1 MLTHNISAFIHIWN
15 VEIHIAPQYI
25 HIAPHYTHI
34 QNVEMW
40 WIHIA
45 STFYVRRFT
54 LHPHL
59 KRYGHFHQNLT
70 IKPQYY
76 NMSMMIIYDN
86 NRSSNLIIRLILAIK
101 YSMQEPEMYNP

>member
-25 HIAPHYTHI
+25 HIAPHYIHL

-40 WIHIA
+40 WIHIV
-45 STFYVRRFT
+45 STFYVWRST

-59 KRYGHFHQNLT
+59 KRHGHFHQHLI

-76 NMSMMIIYDN
+76 YMPMMII
-86 NRSSNLIIRLILAIK
+86 
-101 YSMQEPEMYNP
+101 

>member
-25 HIAPHYTHI
+25 HIAPHDIHI

-45 STFYVRRFT
+45 STFYV
-54 LHPHL
+54 
-59 KRYGHFHQNLT
+59 
-70 IKPQYY
+70 
-76 NMSMMIIYDN
+76 
-86 NRSSNLIIRLILAIK
+86 
-101 YSMQEPEMYNP
+101 

>member
-25 HIAPHYTHI
+25 HIAPHYIHI

-45 STFYVRRFT
+45 STF
-54 LHPHL
+54 
-59 KRYGHFHQNLT
+59 
-70 IKPQYY
+70 
-76 NMSMMIIYDN
+76 
-86 NRSSNLIIRLILAIK
+86 
-101 YSMQEPEMYNP
+101 

>member
-25 HIAPHYTHI
+25 HIAPHYIHP

-45 STFYVRRFT
+45 STFYVWRST

-59 KRYGHFHQNLT
+59 KRHGHFHQHLI

-76 NMSMMIIYDN
+76 YMPMMIILRI
-86 NRSSNLIIRLILAIK
+86 NRSSNLIKRLILAIK
-101 YSMQEPEMYNP
+101 YDTMQEPEKV

>member
-1 MLTHNISAFIHIWN
+1 MLTHNISAFIHILN

-25 HIAPHYTHI
+25 HIAPHYIHL

-45 STFYVRRFT
+45 ST

-59 KRYGHFHQNLT
+59 KRHGHFHQHLI

-76 NMSMMIIYDN
+76 YMPMMII
-86 NRSSNLIIRLILAIK
+86 
-101 YSMQEPEMYNP
+101 